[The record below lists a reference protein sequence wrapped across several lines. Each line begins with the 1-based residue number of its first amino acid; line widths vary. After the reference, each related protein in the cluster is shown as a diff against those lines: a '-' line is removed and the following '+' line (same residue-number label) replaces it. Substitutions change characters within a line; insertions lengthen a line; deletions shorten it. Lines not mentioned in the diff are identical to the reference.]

1 MGISYHRLHS
11 FVYRSGGGY
20 RTGCQNYQH
29 PACCSTTIKLICM
42 SILKIVG
49 IIALVLGM
57 VVLMVAGFV
66 SFRDQKFVLEPFFL
80 GGAAILAGLLSLKKS
95 KE

>member
-1 MGISYHRLHS
+1 
-11 FVYRSGGGY
+11 
-20 RTGCQNYQH
+20 
-29 PACCSTTIKLICM
+29 M

-49 IIALVLGM
+49 VIALVLGM

-66 SFRDQKFVLEPFFL
+66 SLRDQKFALEPFFL